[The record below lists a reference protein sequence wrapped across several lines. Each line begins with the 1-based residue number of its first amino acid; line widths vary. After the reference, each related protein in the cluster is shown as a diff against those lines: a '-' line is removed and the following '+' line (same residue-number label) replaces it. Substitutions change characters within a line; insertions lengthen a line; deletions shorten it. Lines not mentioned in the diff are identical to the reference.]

1 MAEYMAPQDVE
12 RLLVNMHRVD
22 PDIAKNIRDRLELV
36 AFYYEQSQGF
46 FNELQALKEK
56 HGLVDKTPRKPPA
69 QPKRESSI
77 KWS

>member
-1 MAEYMAPQDVE
+1 MAEYMPPKDIE
-12 RLLVNMHRVD
+12 TLLVNMHRVD
-22 PDIAKNIRDRLELV
+22 PEIAANIRDRLELV
-36 AFYYEQSQGF
+36 TFYYEQSQDF

-56 HGLVDKTPRKPPA
+56 HGLAATPKKPPA